1 MSVLKGL
8 EPQNVFKFFEEISK
22 IPHGSGNTKQI
33 SDYLVCFAKERN
45 LEYYQDKMNNV
56 IIKKEA
62 STGYENS
69 QPLIIQ
75 AHVDMVCEKDAGC
88 TKDMSKEGI
97 DLIVDGDFISADG
110 TTLGA
115 DDGIGVSY
123 ALAVLDASDLSHP
136 PIEAVFTVDE
146 EIGLLG
152 AFELDVS
159 VLKGKRMLNVDS
171 GSEDII
177 TVSCAGGITSKSTFE
192 IKREDFP
199 GIALNLK
206 ISGLEGGHSGVR
218 IHRGGANSNSL
229 MGRLLWDISKDND
242 VRLASVEGGFK
253 DNAIPVETNAVLVCK
268 NPDACKAVAEN
279 VEKAYKN
286 EYSVTD
292 PELKISIEEC
302 EYVKPLSKED
312 SDRIIFFLNIAPNGV
327 QQMSSRIKD
336 LVQTSLNFAIT
347 SSSDDKIECVI
358 SVRSSV
364 DSQKYMLADKL
375 YHITSYLGG
384 SAHTCSDYPGWEF
397 KDKSEFR
404 DTFCRVF
411 KNKFGFEPK
420 MEAIHAGLE
429 CGLFSGR
436 IEGLE
441 VMTYEPIMYDIHT
454 PRERLSISST
464 KRVWELLV
472 ELLKELK

>member
-1 MSVLKGL
+1 MSVLKGI

-22 IPHGSGNTKQI
+22 IPHGSGNIKQI
-33 SDYLVCFAKERN
+33 SDYLVCFAKERG
-45 LEYYQDKMNNV
+45 LEHYRDKMNNV
-56 IIKKEA
+56 IIKKKA
-62 STGYENS
+62 SSGYEES
-69 QPLIIQ
+69 EPFIIQ
-75 AHVDMVCEKDAGC
+75 AHMDMVCEKEASC

-97 DLIVDGDFISADG
+97 DLIVDGDLITANG

-115 DDGIGVSY
+115 DDGIGVAY
-123 ALAVLDASDLSHP
+123 ALAVLDASELSHP

-146 EIGLLG
+146 EIGMLG

-159 VLKGKRMLNVDS
+159 ILKGKRMLNIDA
-171 GSEDII
+171 GSETSI
-177 TVSCAGGITSKSTFE
+177 TVSCAGGVTSKSTFE

-199 GIALNLK
+199 GAALNLK
-206 ISGLEGGHSGVR
+206 ISGLEGGHSGVM
-218 IHRGGANSNSL
+218 IHKGGANSNSL

-253 DNAIPVETNAVLVCK
+253 DNAIPVETNAVIVCK
-268 NPDACKAVAEN
+268 NPDDCKAAIEK
-279 VEKAYKN
+279 VEKEYKN

-302 EYVKPLSKED
+302 EYIKPLCPDDSKK
-312 SDRIIFFLNIAPNGV
+312 IILFLNAAPNGV

-347 SSSDDKIECVI
+347 SSFDDKIECVI
-358 SVRSSV
+358 SARSSV
-364 DSQKYMLADKL
+364 DSQKYMVIDKL
-375 YHITSYLGG
+375 YQLTSFLGG
-384 SAHTCSDYPGWEF
+384 SSETWGDYPGWEF
-397 KDKSEFR
+397 KDNSKFR
-404 DTFCRVF
+404 DTFCKVF
-411 KNKFGFEPK
+411 KNKFGCEPK
-420 MEAIHAGLE
+420 IEAIHAGLE

-441 VMTYEPIMYDIHT
+441 AISYEPYMWDVHT

-464 KRVWELLV
+464 QKVWELLV
-472 ELLKELK
+472 DLLSELK